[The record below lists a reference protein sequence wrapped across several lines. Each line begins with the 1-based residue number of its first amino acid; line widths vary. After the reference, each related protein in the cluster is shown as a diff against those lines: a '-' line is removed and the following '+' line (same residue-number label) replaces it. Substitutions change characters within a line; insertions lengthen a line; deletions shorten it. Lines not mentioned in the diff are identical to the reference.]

1 MRISSE
7 SRNMKPSLQF
17 LQINRGGEA
26 RPSTRT
32 GASLPKTDYQFQAS
46 SVDFSRGGGRNGKG
60 KPSFR
65 GISANY
71 FNSEA
76 RSHFAVEAVLFAII
90 VLTAAV
96 PVIDGVRGLAQFVYG
111 IL

>member
-1 MRISSE
+1 
-7 SRNMKPSLQF
+7 MKPSLQF
-17 LQINRGGEA
+17 IQISRRGEG
-26 RPSTRT
+26 RTSTRR
-32 GASLPKTDYQFQAS
+32 GSSLPKIDYQFQAS
-46 SVDFSRGGGRNGKG
+46 SIDFSRGGGRNGKS

-76 RSHFAVEAVLFAII
+76 RSHFVVEAVLFSII

>member
-1 MRISSE
+1 
-7 SRNMKPSLQF
+7 MKPSLQF
-17 LQINRGGEA
+17 IQISRRGEV

-32 GASLPKTDYQFQAS
+32 GSSLPKTDYQFQAS
-46 SVDFSRGGGRNGKG
+46 SIDFSRGGGRNGKG
-60 KPSFR
+60 MPSFR

-71 FNSEA
+71 FDSEA
-76 RSHFAVEAVLFAII
+76 RSHFAVEAVMFGII

-96 PVIDGVRGLAQFVYG
+96 PVIEGVRGLAQFVYG

>member
-1 MRISSE
+1 
-7 SRNMKPSLQF
+7 MKPSLQF
-17 LQINRGGEA
+17 IQINRRGEG

-46 SVDFSRGGGRNGKG
+46 SVDFSGGGRNGKG
-60 KPSFR
+60 KPSIR

-76 RSHFAVEAVLFAII
+76 RSHFAVEAILFAIL
-90 VLTAAV
+90 VLLAAV

-111 IL
+111 VL